1 MNIIVFFKAFTPIV
15 FYLHGEVYHP
25 EPKVSDVMAHLVYR
39 YWVAIEH
46 FDINLWLKYYEN
58 ISDLYMDKN

>member
-46 FDINLWLKYYEN
+46 FDINL
-58 ISDLYMDKN
+58 